1 LAADDGA
8 STRAL
13 AGLIVGVIEVVIA
26 VECTLNF
33 LRIICMHNQIK
44 IIGTITII
52 ITLKLPLYSAQK
64 YLARRLILQGKS
76 S

>member
-8 STRAL
+8 SARAL
-13 AGLIVGVIEVVIA
+13 ASVIEVVIA

-52 ITLKLPLYSAQK
+52 ITLKLPLYSAKK
-64 YLARRLILQGKS
+64 YLPRRVILQGNS